1 VSAIVCH
8 LISVNVSVAKYAK
21 KIGFEVKERLAS
33 PSRDRVAG
41 HDGTKEVVKGCGDG
55 KNTGSDLKS

>member
-33 PSRDRVAG
+33 PSRDGVAG
-41 HDGTKEVVKGCGDG
+41 HDGTKEVVKGCGDEG
-55 KNTGSDLKS
+55 W